1 MQNYLEESSMFPEDL
16 FTVVVLRRPVAS
28 GLSPCVD
35 NGAGGQQ
42 NPNWYRLDGLNFF
55 LKKIYKDFIC
65 KFNCVTC
72 IIFAMLLL
80 LLSCP

>member
-35 NGAGGQQ
+35 TGQAGG
-42 NPNWYRLDGLNFF
+42 
-55 LKKIYKDFIC
+55 KIQIGIDWIDRKS
-65 KFNCVTC
+65 VV
-72 IIFAMLLL
+72 
-80 LLSCP
+80 